1 MAVDITP
8 QRIRIATRVADR
20 VILEGELHM
29 TCKPSETVWAV
40 ESEVLTLSIEK
51 VVHTWWECVVAGHAM
66 IDTQMVDSTQQVH
79 DYDEETQGAIRKIM
93 VRRLSLPAR
102 LGATRVPNAIP
113 RNAHAHNLGSS
124 TRRNRQKVCPR
135 ATS

>member
-1 MAVDITP
+1 
-8 QRIRIATRVADR
+8 
-20 VILEGELHM
+20 M

-93 VRRLSLPAR
+93 FDQAQKAKGLPTSDELTQQQLLESAKD
-102 LGATRVPNAIP
+102 LP
-113 RNAHAHNLGSS
+113 GSPL
-124 TRRNRQKVCPR
+124 R
-135 ATS
+135 